1 MSAKSQTS
9 ANHSLQTAS
18 KDFTQDFTANASQDS
33 AKTSTQTPTKA
44 ASQNQKSPNTL
55 SAKLKRIILIRHAD
69 SMDREIFAKSCK
81 TNKTPHNDMLRP
93 LTKKG
98 KIQSENIASFVQN
111 FLHTQKTP
119 ISCVLT
125 SPAKRTIQTIKPLS
139 KVLKKVPCQLCD
151 FISPDCGIEGYEK
164 AIYANDELAQTLVL
178 VGHEPDLGEFV
189 KYALGVEHL
198 DALEFP
204 KGVIIELKKKPKV
217 KNLQGGFTLSLFIPP
232 KYLPKYLA

>member
-1 MSAKSQTS
+1 MSAKIQAH
-9 ANHSLQTAS
+9 ANDSLQNVSQNFAQDSS
-18 KDFTQDFTANASQDS
+18 KNASQDS
-33 AKTSTQTPTKA
+33 AKTTAKNT
-44 ASQNQKSPNTL
+44 SQSQKSPNTL

-69 SMDREIFAKSCK
+69 SMDREVFAESCK
-81 TNKTPHNDMLRP
+81 TTKTPHNDMLRP

-98 KIQSENIASFVQN
+98 KIQSENIANFVQN

-189 KYALGVEHL
+189 KYALGAEDL

-217 KNLQGGFTLSLFIPP
+217 KNLQSGFTLSLFIPP

>member
-1 MSAKSQTS
+1 MSAQTP
-9 ANHSLQTAS
+9 ANSSLQTVS
-18 KDFTQDFTANASQDS
+18 KDLAQAP
-33 AKTSTQTPTKA
+33 AKTIAKNT
-44 ASQNQKSPNTL
+44 SQSQKSPNTL

-69 SMDREIFAKSCK
+69 SMDREIFAKSCRDS
-81 TNKTPHNDMLRP
+81 KTPHNDMLRP

-98 KIQSENIASFVQN
+98 KIQSENIANFVQN

-151 FISPDCGIEGYEK
+151 FISPDCGIEEYEK
-164 AIYANDELAQTLVL
+164 AIYENDELAQTLVL

-189 KYALGVEHL
+189 KYALGVAHL

-204 KGVIIELKKKPKV
+204 KGVIIELKKKPKA
-217 KNLQGGFTLSLFIPP
+217 KTLQAGFTLSLFIPP